1 MNTFKEQ
8 TSIEQTQ
15 LRSGLSQFGLCPN
28 DWKFEPK
35 NNNFV
40 LIKNKV
46 EENFY
51 FIGKTIRSE
60 KSNQINWQFI
70 TLASL

>member
-40 LIKNKV
+40 LIKNKM
-46 EENFY
+46 
-51 FIGKTIRSE
+51 
-60 KSNQINWQFI
+60 
-70 TLASL
+70 